1 MVGHCASTLGDTF
14 FTGVTPP
21 RPVLIIVTD
30 PGTKQFLVSDNFAFA
45 VYVDASDTC
54 NELAFNLQE
63 GTSTATRAWSIK
75 ITQYD
80 CDYDNLA
87 PKGCTQYHFGSTTGQ
102 VQTYNWDG
110 GHHLAG
116 QDQNICVR

>member
-1 MVGHCASTLGDTF
+1 M
-14 FTGVTPP
+14 
-21 RPVLIIVTD
+21 
-30 PGTKQFLVSDNFAFA
+30 
-45 VYVDASDTC
+45 YVDASDTC

-87 PKGCTQYHFGSTTGQ
+87 PKGCTQYHFGTTTGQ

-116 QDQNICVR
+116 QDQNICVRWEKRKGKSFEKAPILAFNNIWF